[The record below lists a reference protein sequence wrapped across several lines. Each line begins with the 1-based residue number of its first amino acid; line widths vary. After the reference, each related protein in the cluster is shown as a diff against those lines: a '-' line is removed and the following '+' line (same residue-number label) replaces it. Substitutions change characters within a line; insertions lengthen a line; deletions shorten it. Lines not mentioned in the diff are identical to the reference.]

1 MTPCFHCMEHGF
13 SPQWAAKIPHAVW
26 YGQNNNNKHM
36 LKKVSS
42 NRNKILYSSV
52 DENVMRGLW
61 ELNPVFPL
69 RTLVQYL
76 LIQCPQQFCRA

>member
-36 LKKVSS
+36 LKKGIFKEKQNFIFIS
-42 NRNKILYSSV
+42 
-52 DENVMRGLW
+52 
-61 ELNPVFPL
+61 
-69 RTLVQYL
+69 
-76 LIQCPQQFCRA
+76 